1 MSEIWLIIK
10 REYWTRIRKKT
21 FIIMSF
27 LGPLLIVGFIGLTAV
42 LSKGKKNSYEIIVF
56 DEAKLFDGV
65 LRNNEK
71 YHLKWAPEDKN
82 YNQVQEIFK
91 ADENLDLLLY
101 LPSNLIKT
109 NSMTAK
115 CLYKAIPS
123 SSAQKHLTSIIN
135 EAIELYRVNQ
145 NQINIETYKAIKT
158 RVNLDIIDVEDPEN
172 KNIQRKGIIGFV
184 FAFFIYFFI
193 LMYSVQVMRGVIEE
207 KTSRIIEIIIS
218 SVSSF
223 KLMTAKIIGVGLVG
237 FTQFFIWIF
246 VITVTSV
253 LLLNN
258 LVPDIY
264 SSTLQS
270 QNPLTVNAGESAQI
284 IEFLLY
290 KIHWPSMFIFFGV
303 YFIGGYLLYA
313 GMMAAIGAAVDE
325 ETDTQQFLIPLTIPM
340 IFALSMI
347 SSVIDDP
354 SSSLSF
360 WLSEIP
366 FTSPVIMLV
375 RIAMGIGPSSVEA
388 WEIVLSVG
396 LLFITFILTTWLS
409 SKIYANGILSFGKKA
424 SYKELFKWL
433 KS

>member
-1 MSEIWLIIK
+1 
-10 REYWTRIRKKT
+10 
-21 FIIMSF
+21 MSF
-27 LGPLLIVGFIGLTAV
+27 LGPLLIVGFIGLTAF
-42 LSKGKKNSYEIIVF
+42 LSKEKKGGYEIIVF
-56 DEAKLFDGV
+56 DEGKIFNGV

-71 YHLKWAPEDKN
+71 YHLEWAPENKN
-82 YNQVQEIFK
+82 YNQIQQIFK
-91 ADENLDLLLY
+91 KDERLDLLLY
-101 LPSNLIKT
+101 LPANLIKT

-115 CLYKAIPS
+115 CLYKSIPS
-123 SSAQKHLTSIIN
+123 SPAQKHLTSIIN

-145 NQINIETYKAIKT
+145 NNIDIETYRAIKT
-158 RVNLDIIDVEDPEN
+158 RVNLDIIDIENQEN
-172 KNIQRKGIIGFV
+172 KNIQRKGIVGII

-193 LMYSVQVMRGVIEE
+193 LMYSVQVMKGVIEE

-223 KLMTAKIIGVGLVG
+223 KLMIAKIIGVGLVG
-237 FTQFFIWIF
+237 FTQFFIWII
-246 VITVTSV
+246 VISVTSI

-258 LVPDIY
+258 LFPDIY

-270 QNPLTVNAGESAQI
+270 QNPITVDSSESAQI
-284 IEFLLY
+284 IDFLLY

-347 SSVIDDP
+347 SSVIDAP

-388 WEIVLSVG
+388 WEIMLSVG
-396 LLFITFILTTWLS
+396 LLFSTFILTTWLS

-424 SYKELFKWL
+424 TYKELFKWL

>member
-1 MSEIWLIIK
+1 
-10 REYWTRIRKKT
+10 
-21 FIIMSF
+21 
-27 LGPLLIVGFIGLTAV
+27 
-42 LSKGKKNSYEIIVF
+42 
-56 DEAKLFDGV
+56 
-65 LRNNEK
+65 
-71 YHLKWAPEDKN
+71 
-82 YNQVQEIFK
+82 
-91 ADENLDLLLY
+91 
-101 LPSNLIKT
+101 
-109 NSMTAK
+109 
-115 CLYKAIPS
+115 
-123 SSAQKHLTSIIN
+123 
-135 EAIELYRVNQ
+135 
-145 NQINIETYKAIKT
+145 
-158 RVNLDIIDVEDPEN
+158 
-172 KNIQRKGIIGFV
+172 
-184 FAFFIYFFI
+184 
-193 LMYSVQVMRGVIEE
+193 MYSVQVMRGVIEE

-223 KLMTAKIIGVGLVG
+223 KLMIAKIIGVGLVG
-237 FTQFFIWIF
+237 FTQFFIWIL

-253 LLLNN
+253 LLLHN

-270 QNPLTVNAGESAQI
+270 QNPVTVNVGESAQI

-290 KIHWPSMFIFFGV
+290 QIHWPSMFIFFGV

-325 ETDTQQFLIPLTIPM
+325 ETDTQQFLIPLTLPM

-375 RIAMGIGPSSVEA
+375 RIAMGIGPSSVEV
-388 WEIVLSVG
+388 WEIMLSVG
-396 LLFITFILTTWLS
+396 LLFATFILTTWLS
-409 SKIYANGILSFGKKA
+409 SKIYANGVLSFGKKA

>member
-10 REYWTRIRKKT
+10 REYWTRVRKKT

-27 LGPLLIVGFIGLTAV
+27 LGPILIVSFIGLTAY
-42 LSKGKKNSYEIIVF
+42 LSNEKKDGYEIIVF
-56 DEAKLFDGV
+56 DEANLFNGV
-65 LRNNEK
+65 LRNNKK
-71 YHLKWAPEDKN
+71 YHLKWAPKDKK

-91 ADENLDLLLY
+91 ADDDLDLLLY

-135 EAIELYRVNQ
+135 EAIELYRVNE
-145 NQINIETYKAIKT
+145 NQIDIETYRAIKT
-158 RVNLDIIDVEDPEN
+158 RVNLDIIDIEDPEN
-172 KNIQRKGIIGFV
+172 KNIQRKGIVGFI

-223 KLMTAKIIGVGLVG
+223 KLMIAKIIGVGLVG
-237 FTQFFIWIF
+237 FTQFFIWIL

-253 LLLNN
+253 LLLHN

-270 QNPLTVNAGESAQI
+270 QNPVTVNVGESAQI

-290 KIHWPSMFIFFGV
+290 QIHWPSMFIFFGV

-325 ETDTQQFLIPLTIPM
+325 ETDTQQFLIPLTLPM

-375 RIAMGIGPSSVEA
+375 RIAMGIGPSSVEV
-388 WEIVLSVG
+388 WEIMLSVG
-396 LLFITFILTTWLS
+396 LLFATFILTTWLS
-409 SKIYANGILSFGKKA
+409 SKIYANGVLSFGKKA

>member
-42 LSKGKKNSYEIIVF
+42 LSKGKKNNYEIIVF

-91 ADENLDLLLY
+91 SDENLDLLLY

-270 QNPLTVNAGESAQI
+270 QNPLTVNTGESAQI

-290 KIHWPSMFIFFGV
+290 KINWPSMFIFFGV

-388 WEIVLSVG
+388 WEIILSVG

>member
-1 MSEIWLIIK
+1 
-10 REYWTRIRKKT
+10 
-21 FIIMSF
+21 
-27 LGPLLIVGFIGLTAV
+27 
-42 LSKGKKNSYEIIVF
+42 
-56 DEAKLFDGV
+56 
-65 LRNNEK
+65 
-71 YHLKWAPEDKN
+71 
-82 YNQVQEIFK
+82 
-91 ADENLDLLLY
+91 
-101 LPSNLIKT
+101 
-109 NSMTAK
+109 
-115 CLYKAIPS
+115 
-123 SSAQKHLTSIIN
+123 
-135 EAIELYRVNQ
+135 
-145 NQINIETYKAIKT
+145 
-158 RVNLDIIDVEDPEN
+158 
-172 KNIQRKGIIGFV
+172 
-184 FAFFIYFFI
+184 
-193 LMYSVQVMRGVIEE
+193 MYSVQVMRGVIEE

-246 VITVTSV
+246 VITITSV

-270 QNPLTVNAGESAQI
+270 QNPLTVNTGESAQS

-388 WEIVLSVG
+388 WEIILSVG

>member
-1 MSEIWLIIK
+1 
-10 REYWTRIRKKT
+10 
-21 FIIMSF
+21 
-27 LGPLLIVGFIGLTAV
+27 
-42 LSKGKKNSYEIIVF
+42 
-56 DEAKLFDGV
+56 
-65 LRNNEK
+65 
-71 YHLKWAPEDKN
+71 
-82 YNQVQEIFK
+82 
-91 ADENLDLLLY
+91 
-101 LPSNLIKT
+101 
-109 NSMTAK
+109 MTAK

-135 EAIELYRVNQ
+135 EAIELYRVNE
-145 NQINIETYKAIKT
+145 NQIDIETYRAIKT
-158 RVNLDIIDVEDPEN
+158 RVNLDIIDIEDPEN
-172 KNIQRKGIIGFV
+172 KNIQRKGIVGFI

-223 KLMTAKIIGVGLVG
+223 KLMIAKIIGVGLVG
-237 FTQFFIWIF
+237 FTQFFIWIL

-253 LLLNN
+253 LLLHN

-270 QNPLTVNAGESAQI
+270 QNPVTVNVGESAQI

-290 KIHWPSMFIFFGV
+290 QIHWPSMFIFFGV

-325 ETDTQQFLIPLTIPM
+325 ETDTQQFLIPLTLPM

-366 FTSPVIMLV
+366 FTSPIIMLV
-375 RIAMGIGPSSVEA
+375 RIAMGIGPSSVEV
-388 WEIVLSVG
+388 WEIMLSVG
-396 LLFITFILTTWLS
+396 LLFATFILTTWLS
-409 SKIYANGILSFGKKA
+409 SKIYANGVLSFGKKA